1 MNILGIITCHT
12 PAPSLRCGGKELC
25 LLDDAR
31 SDELYFEKL
40 SKNMSEQRYA
50 ADKTMGQKSS
60 VDLNDD

>member
-1 MNILGIITCHT
+1 M
-12 PAPSLRCGGKELC
+12 PFRC

-50 ADKTMGQKSS
+50 ADKTMGSKSS
-60 VDLNDD
+60 VDLHDFKLDPGMIYKSII